1 MDDKSHDII
10 IIKRHGGHEEEHH
23 GGAWKIA
30 FADFMTA
37 MMAFFL
43 VLWIINATDKNTKT
57 IIARYFNPLK
67 LEDLTKSNKGIRQVT
82 GDEAKE
88 PQKDDGELTP
98 VQTEPPSKTP
108 NDKKQPAP
116 KDGAKD
122 GPKDGVKD
130 GAKENVKFDTQPV
143 DPAHPKAHIA
153 ESTLLEDPYDSLDK
167 IAGKFAP
174 TSGDQEGGGAGATPP
189 PGDADAFI
197 DPFKPMER
205 ATTGGGGAPTK
216 AVSPPPAPPPGAA
229 HPEPEAAA
237 PQQPAP
243 PAQPPAADASPH
255 PAPEAKTPNPPPPAT
270 PSAPNQPPAAPQA
283 AAQAAA
289 NQAAGAPGALD
300 HANVGAAA
308 EAAKLRTELAKDL
321 AAELHG
327 SAGPGVD
334 VQATPEGVLI
344 SLTDALNFEMFAI
357 GSAEPQAKVV
367 RIMDKIAQSLK
378 DRAGAIVVRGHTD
391 GRQYRSG
398 TYDNWRLSEARAQMA
413 YYMLVRGGLA
423 EKRVERIEGYADR
436 RLKTPDKPEAA
447 ENRRIEIL
455 LRKEKP

>member
-205 ATTGGGGAPTK
+205 ATTGGGGARPRRSRRRLRRPRARRIPNPRRPRRNNPRRRPSRPLRTPRRIRRRRPRPRTRRRPRPRRPRTSRPPHRRPPPRRRQIRRPARRARSTTPMSARPPKRPSCGPNSPRTSPRNSTARRVLAWTFRRRPK
-216 AVSPPPAPPPGAA
+216 ASSSVSPMRSISRCSRSAR
-229 HPEPEAAA
+229 
-237 PQQPAP
+237 
-243 PAQPPAADASPH
+243 
-255 PAPEAKTPNPPPPAT
+255 PN
-270 PSAPNQPPAAPQA
+270 
-283 AAQAAA
+283 
-289 NQAAGAPGALD
+289 
-300 HANVGAAA
+300 
-308 EAAKLRTELAKDL
+308 LRPRSSESWTR
-321 AAELHG
+321 
-327 SAGPGVD
+327 S
-334 VQATPEGVLI
+334 
-344 SLTDALNFEMFAI
+344 
-357 GSAEPQAKVV
+357 
-367 RIMDKIAQSLK
+367 R
-378 DRAGAIVVRGHTD
+378 RA
-391 GRQYRSG
+391 
-398 TYDNWRLSEARAQMA
+398 
-413 YYMLVRGGLA
+413 
-423 EKRVERIEGYADR
+423 
-436 RLKTPDKPEAA
+436 
-447 ENRRIEIL
+447 
-455 LRKEKP
+455 